1 MNSVNKPTSVDSSCK
16 ITSLLLRRQAVRLEG
31 NAKLKDANQM
41 TFDDFAAEHVDLV
54 STIKKWDLEASMSL
68 CAGLLLCPK
77 MHAYTYALE
86 ILIHAICVNSTG
98 SIRTNRSDIAQILNS
113 LSEFLVE
120 SDELPRAVLLF
131 NAMTE
136 VGNRRFLTGTWET
149 PEFWVQQAIDSLTL
163 APRTERFDGL
173 REQLHALL
181 SFSEAAMERNGL
193 QRYTGSLVQ
202 PQAGVELPEED
213 ELERAV
219 RTVRGRTD
227 RLTASLE
234 AFTISAGEAKK
245 IGSDLLG
252 NSRLEHRPFIQVK
265 PSLLVWALPTAT
277 SLAIRTLILKRM
289 QSTGN
294 LRKFSQALRTVQ
306 GHSFVE
312 LLRRKRADPDLH
324 NQLPPIPNQLKWIRQ
339 TAVEFDG
346 GRVAHIL
353 LLHDDLEEAINAG
366 LTSFNSAGFRS
377 AIEFQIHLSRSVVRL
392 HFGLHREGMTVVVMA
407 GLGRGFALPPFAQPP
422 NWHLCAI
429 HLSDAVALMW
439 LGTDWLTE
447 VWSVKSD
454 VSRLS
459 EQGLHVR
466 DKGDD
471 VRILGYWRAKDRIVP
486 LDVDLPADNVA
497 INIDKTFAGNLRA
510 EARLGYDEHA
520 SYKPSENSWFRVAK
534 LAGLGHFR
542 ELRALPI
549 YGSLADAM
557 NQKLAGVV
565 ETKQGSWWIE
575 LHSIGKNEDFHI
587 SYVLWDA
594 TMQWCGRILPALEKV
609 AEPPPT
615 NVEILVEADLPPD
628 DQILEI
634 PASNDLVEVVANDT
648 NYEIRI
654 TLKPAFLRALAE
666 PTNRAEKQLVK
677 AIIDGAAALC
687 RTEFSTSQLFREIVP
702 NDEARFAHLFAARTH
717 ADELSDLPHKSTWL
731 ITDHDSYNAALGIGA
746 ELGLPG
752 RHTII
757 GKKKSQKL
765 LHKVVDILWER
776 LRSQL
781 RLYNRPSLIKTVLQN
796 LEAIRADELVWERTA
811 AALINVYNDRIDVL
825 AAAHNQSN
833 LRNRT
838 SLTSRALI
846 EMAIC
851 ECPLTGGMLTGRSDY
866 SLLIGLVNTL
876 LLAAFNSDA
885 IQYDLADPDLEV
897 WPNGEVGISTD
908 FNETVLVPYQQGRF
922 EDYFRKTAADYANLF
937 RKNEGKAVDEVFD
950 TEFLGAWKEEF
961 GFSIEQLLSLEE
973 VLVRKARESADRVV
987 DIGVTEFL
995 SLLQAA
1001 GIDPPASEHML
1012 ESLVL
1017 LPRDSWALPPEGFAL
1032 RDIEPWH
1039 FGRRLSMI
1047 RRPLLSL
1054 SGSPSSNAQI
1064 TYGAGLVH
1072 NAFSFTVTST
1082 HSGTMSER
1090 SFTSARMQRWI
1101 GGVNNKNGTEFNETV
1116 REIVRSAGLRARSSV
1131 QMTEFGVDGMGDIA
1145 VLAWT
1150 QLGDAALVIECKHLR
1165 FARTVGEVGE
1175 QLRRFRGQPGDDL
1188 YAHMRRLKWLSENSS
1203 SLKRKL
1209 DLRDGFRAYQLLVTE
1224 TLVPMAFVRGLPIPR
1239 ETVVSAT
1246 QLPATIERRPLP
1258 GEIFLG

>member
-1 MNSVNKPTSVDSSCK
+1 MMV
-16 ITSLLLRRQAVRLEG
+16 
-31 NAKLKDANQM
+31 
-41 TFDDFAAEHVDLV
+41 DDFAAERADLV
-54 STIKKWDLEASMSL
+54 ATISTWNLEASLSL
-68 CAGLLLCPK
+68 CGGLLLCPR
-77 MHAYTYALE
+77 MHAYTYSIE
-86 ILIHAICVNSTG
+86 ILIHVICVHSTG
-98 SIRTNRSDIAQILNS
+98 SVRPSGSDLVQILNS
-113 LSEFLVE
+113 LFQFLVD
-120 SDELPRAVLLF
+120 SDELPRDVF
-131 NAMTE
+131 VVNVMTE
-136 VGNRRFLTGTWET
+136 SGNRRFLTGTWET
-149 PEFWVQQAIDSLTL
+149 PEFWVQQAIDSLSL
-163 APRTERFDGL
+163 APKTERFNGL
-173 REQLHALL
+173 REQLDALL
-181 SFSEAAMERNGL
+181 SFSEAAMDRNGL
-193 QRYTGSLVQ
+193 ERYVGSLVQ
-202 PQAGVELPEED
+202 PQPETELPDED
-213 ELERAV
+213 ELDRAV
-219 RTVRGRTD
+219 QTVRLRTD
-227 RLTASLE
+227 RLTESLE
-234 AFTISAGEAKK
+234 AFTISAEEVKK
-245 IGSDLLG
+245 IGGDLLG
-252 NSRLEHRPFIQVK
+252 NSRLEHRPFIQVN

-277 SLAIRTLILKRM
+277 SIAIRTLILKRM
-289 QSTGN
+289 QSTRN

-306 GHSFVE
+306 DHSFIE
-312 LLRRKRADPDLH
+312 LLRRESADPDLH
-324 NQLPPIPNQLKWIRQ
+324 SQLPQIPNQLKWMRQ

-447 VWSVKSD
+447 IWSVKRD
-454 VSRLS
+454 VSRLGR
-459 EQGLHVR
+459 QGLHVR

-486 LDVDLPADNVA
+486 LDVDIPADNLAV
-497 INIDKTFAGNLRA
+497 NIDRTFAGNLRA

-520 SYKPSENSWFRVAK
+520 SYKPSENSWFRVTK

-565 ETKQGSWWIE
+565 ETKQRSWWIQ
-575 LHSIGKNEDFHI
+575 LHSIGKNQDFHI

-594 TMQWCGRILPALEKV
+594 TMQWCGRILPALERV
-609 AEPPPT
+609 AEPPPA
-615 NVEILVEADLPPD
+615 NVEILVEADLPPE
-628 DQILEI
+628 DQILDT
-634 PASNDLVEVVANDT
+634 PASNDLVEVVT
-648 NYEIRI
+648 NNTNCEIRI

-666 PTNRAEKQLVK
+666 PTNRAERQLIK
-677 AIIDGAAALC
+677 AIIDGATSVC
-687 RTEFSTSQLFREIVP
+687 GSEFPTSALFREIVP

-717 ADELSDLPHKSTWL
+717 ADELTDLPFKSNWL

-752 RHTII
+752 RHTVI

-765 LHKVVDILWER
+765 LHKVVDILWYQ

-781 RLYNRPSLIKTVLQN
+781 RLYNRSSLIKTVLQN
-796 LEAIRADELVWERTA
+796 LEGIRADELVWERTA
-811 AALINVYNDRIDVL
+811 AALINVYKDQIDVL

-851 ECPLTGGMLTGRSDY
+851 ECPLTGGIVTGRSDY
-866 SLLIGLVNTL
+866 LVLIGIVNTL
-876 LLAAFNSDA
+876 LLAAYNSDA
-885 IQYDLADPDLEV
+885 IQYDLVEPDLEI
-897 WPNGEVGISTD
+897 WPNGEFGISND

-937 RKNEGKAVDEVFD
+937 RKHEGKAVEEVFD
-950 TEFLGAWKEEF
+950 TEFLSAWKEEF
-961 GFSIEQLLSLEE
+961 GFGIEQLLSLEE
-973 VLVRKARESADRVV
+973 VLVRKAHESADRVV
-987 DIGVTEFL
+987 DINVTELL
-995 SLLQAA
+995 SLLHTA
-1001 GIDPPASEHML
+1001 GVDPPASEHML

-1017 LPRDSWALPPEGFAL
+1017 SPRDSWALPPEGFAL
-1032 RDIEPWH
+1032 RDVEPWH

-1054 SGSPSSNAQI
+1054 SGSRSSNAQI

-1116 REIVRSAGLRARSSV
+1116 RQIVRSAGLCARSSV
-1131 QMTEFGVDGMGDIA
+1131 QMTEFGVDGMGDID

-1175 QLRRFRGQPGDDL
+1175 QLRRFRGQLGDDL
-1188 YAHMRRLKWLSENSS
+1188 YAHMRRLKWLSENLG

-1209 DLRDGFRAYQLLVTE
+1209 DLREGFCIYQLLVTE
-1224 TLVPMAFVRGLPIPR
+1224 TLVPMAFVRGLPIPPA
-1239 ETVVSAT
+1239 TVVSANR
-1246 QLPATIERRPLP
+1246 LPETIKRRPLP
-1258 GEIFLG
+1258 SEISLKIDW